1 MVKTRWTKKRR
12 TKPLKDITSPPLKEV
27 PDVEKPESVENE
39 KGGPQ
44 EAANLDGNGVQ
55 GEEERSEEVA
65 NEVDQNNRG
74 GEGPSDLG
82 RDGGSSSE
90 TESELWNIYIFE
102 MEFRP
107 WQPGQDVGCKY
118 FCWYDVEDGT
128 NWQRLAL
135 LEARDEIRE
144 KDRVIKQLK
153 QTILQMRS
161 DLGKNDENEDE
172 ILRKFEE
179 FYV

>member
-1 MVKTRWTKKRR
+1 MW
-12 TKPLKDITSPPLKEV
+12 S
-27 PDVEKPESVENE
+27 
-39 KGGPQ
+39 
-44 EAANLDGNGVQ
+44 
-55 GEEERSEEVA
+55 
-65 NEVDQNNRG
+65 
-74 GEGPSDLG
+74 
-82 RDGGSSSE
+82 
-90 TESELWNIYIFE
+90 IYIFE
-102 MEFRP
+102 MGFGP

-128 NWQRLAL
+128 NWQILAL

-161 DLGKNDENEDE
+161 DLGKDDENEDE

-179 FYV
+179 LYV